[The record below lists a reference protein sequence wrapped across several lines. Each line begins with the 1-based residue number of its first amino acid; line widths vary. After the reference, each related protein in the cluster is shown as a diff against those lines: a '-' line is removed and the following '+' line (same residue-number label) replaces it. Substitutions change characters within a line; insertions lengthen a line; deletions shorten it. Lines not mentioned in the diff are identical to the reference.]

1 MFRGVRGQIFS
12 NSAKVG
18 NFFQITVHQL
28 IARNRQH
35 YAFVKAIWIVL
46 VFFKYLLRNAQK
58 RNVTKVICL
67 FTGFYYP

>member
-1 MFRGVRGQIFS
+1 MPYRVRGQIFS
-12 NSAKVG
+12 NSAKIG